1 MDYQTSVFLLEED
14 VLVEG
19 CITFRADRI
28 TPGIQRSVETKE
40 AETWHLG
47 RAGSTS

>member
-1 MDYQTSVFLLEED
+1 MDYQTSVFLLEEE

-28 TPGIQRSVETKE
+28 TPGIQRSVETKG
-40 AETWHLG
+40 ETWHLG